1 MKIISY
7 TVEKI
12 ILTTAEEK
20 SIKASWGVK
29 WKGMKYA
36 QEKHGFFYLVM
47 GEWGG
52 YTISQTKIVH
62 TDIATQYMHQTE
74 VLNKRTDN
82 NGFLGTIIYTDE
94 TTLDVNI
101 RKCTLEQLLTEK
113 IYKKDSYTELIK
125 KLIESKSQIYKVK

>member
-20 SIKASWGVK
+20 AIKASWGLK

-47 GEWGG
+47 GEWSG
-52 YTISQTKIVH
+52 YNNSQKKVVH
-62 TDIATQYMHQTE
+62 TDIATQYMYHTE
-74 VLNKRTDN
+74 ILNERTD
-82 NGFLGTIIYTDE
+82 NGFLGTIIYNDE

-113 IYKKDSYTELIK
+113 IYKKDSYTDLIK
-125 KLIESKSQIYKVK
+125 KLIESKSKTYKVK